1 MFVPSVHAPSRDL
14 TPRARDLSKKLQETV
29 EEFRRYYPDTSEKDV
44 QSALMTTAWGAT
56 GGTRRTR
63 VLVAAGAAV
72 AAAGMGALASTG
84 ALSNPG
90 AIGPWAAIGI
100 AAGAIVIAVFAISRR
115 A

>member
-1 MFVPSVHAPSRDL
+1 
-14 TPRARDLSKKLQETV
+14 
-29 EEFRRYYPDTSEKDV
+29 
-44 QSALMTTAWGAT
+44 
-56 GGTRRTR
+56 
-63 VLVAAGAAV
+63 
-72 AAAGMGALASTG
+72 MGALASTG